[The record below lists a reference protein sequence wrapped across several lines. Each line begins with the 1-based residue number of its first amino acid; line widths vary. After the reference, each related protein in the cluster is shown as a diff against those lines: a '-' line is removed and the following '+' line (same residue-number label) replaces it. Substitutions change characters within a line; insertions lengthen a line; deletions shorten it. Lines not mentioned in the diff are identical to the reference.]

1 MFFAQNKKKHFFE
14 NQTNFFLLKSVFRWI
29 IFFNNKQI
37 QKNLK
42 NNF

>member
-29 IFFNNKQI
+29 IFLITNKYKKI
-37 QKNLK
+37 
-42 NNF
+42 